1 MPWLLCVTQT
11 PPTMPTTKPTTKNA
25 ATTPPTSKATAP
37 RASSP
42 WEPIS
47 PIHPA
52 IAELLSYGEKKTYI
66 TFDQLIA
73 LIPDAYVDVNKIDRL
88 MFILQSRGVR
98 LITDLSLPE
107 VQRPQY
113 KPATLIRMVLE
124 AEAEKQ
130 EAAEDEPEIAPD
142 VMKQVGL
149 EDEEVALP
157 PPDEDS
163 EDAPASEDGDL
174 SDLDANTKAELAA
187 ALSDGV
193 KRVDDPVRL
202 YLTQMGETPL
212 LTRDEEL
219 RLAKKIETCRVM
231 FRRLTLDSD
240 CAITAAVD
248 TLEQVVKG
256 DMPFDRTIDIST
268 AEDDAK
274 GKLAK
279 RIPYNLR
286 TIKELLRLNREA
298 WEKINEAETSAE
310 TRALL
315 TLRMNRRRRKMAL
328 LVEECSLRTN
338 HVQPCLTKVQAV
350 AKKIREVAAT
360 LADAK
365 AHPDNFDAEDLV
377 VLREQLAGLR
387 EMVLMEPAEL
397 EARLKAINTA
407 FNEYEDAKRE
417 LAGANLRLVVSIS
430 KKYRNRGL
438 PFLDLIQEGNTGLMR
453 GVEKFEYKRGFKF
466 STYATWW
473 IRQAITRAI
482 ADSART
488 IRVPVHMIEAMS
500 RLRNIEKS
508 LLQQFGRDPAIEE
521 IAEIAKMPPAEV
533 RRIMKSSSHPISFD
547 KTIGENED
555 SSFGD
560 FIEDKTSER
569 PMDTAANDMLK
580 QRMEQVL
587 KTLTYREREIIK
599 LRYGIGDSYTYTLEE
614 VGRIFKVTRER
625 VRQIEAKAIRK
636 LQHPVRARKLQGF
649 LDGELE
655 MEE

>member
-1 MPWLLCVTQT
+1 MSTA
-11 PPTMPTTKPTTKNA
+11 KHA
-25 ATTPPTSKATAP
+25 AAP
-37 RASSP
+37 AAKSHAK

-52 IAELLSYGEKKTYI
+52 IAELLVAGEKRGYI

-73 LIPDAYVDVNKIDRL
+73 LIPDAYVDLNKLDRF
-88 MFILQSRGVR
+88 MIILASRGIR
-98 LITDLSLPE
+98 LITDLSLPLA
-107 VQRPQY
+107 QRPQY
-113 KPATLIRMVLE
+113 RPATLIRMQLE
-124 AEAEKQ
+124 AELEKQ
-130 EAAEDEPEIAPD
+130 EEAENETEVTPD
-142 VMKQVGL
+142 VMKSVGL
-149 EDEEVALP
+149 EDEEVILP
-157 PPDEDS
+157 PNDDDS
-163 EDAPASEDGDL
+163 PATSGDDAPASEDGDL
-174 SDLDANTKAELAA
+174 SDLDAATKAELAA
-187 ALSDGV
+187 ALSDGQ

-231 FRRLTLDSD
+231 YRRLTLDND
-240 CAITAAVD
+240 YAIAAAVD

-268 AEDDAK
+268 SEDDAK

-286 TIKELLRLNREA
+286 TVKELLRLNRLD
-298 WEKINEAETSAE
+298 WEKICDSHTPKDVRERLAFVMS
-310 TRALL
+310 
-315 TLRMNRRRRKMAL
+315 RRRRKMAIFI
-328 LVEECSLRTN
+328 EECSLRTN

-350 AKKIREVAAT
+350 AKKIREVSAT
-360 LADAK
+360 LVEAK
-365 AHPDNFDAEDLV
+365 AHPDRFEAEDIT
-377 VLREQLAGLR
+377 VLKEELLGLR
-387 EMVLMEPAEL
+387 DLVLMEPADL
-397 EARLKAINTA
+397 DAHLKDIDIT

-500 RLRNIEKS
+500 RLRNIEKQ

-521 IAEIAKMPPAEV
+521 IAEIAKMPAIEV

-560 FIEDKTSER
+560 FIEDKSSER